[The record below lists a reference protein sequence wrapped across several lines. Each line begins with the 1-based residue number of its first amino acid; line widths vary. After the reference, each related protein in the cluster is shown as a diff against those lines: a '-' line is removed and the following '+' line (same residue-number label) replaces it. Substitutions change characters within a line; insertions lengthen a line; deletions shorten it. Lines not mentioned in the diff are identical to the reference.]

1 MISLVD
7 ILDDLKR
14 EMGERSS
21 RRGALVAGVAFL
33 DRQID
38 RLKCMF
44 DGRYV
49 MPEGDICRLIADLKY
64 ERRSLKHRLKN
75 L

>member
-21 RRGALVAGVAFL
+21 KRGALVAGIAFL

-44 DGRYV
+44 DGRRV
-49 MPEGDICRLIADLKY
+49 MSESDICRLISDLKY
-64 ERRSLKHRLKN
+64 ERRSLKHRLKK

>member
-1 MISLVD
+1 MILLVD
-7 ILDDLKR
+7 ILDDLKK

-33 DRQID
+33 DCQID

-44 DGRYV
+44 DGRRI
-49 MPEGDICRLIADLKY
+49 MSEGDICRLISDLKF
-64 ERRSLKHRLKN
+64 EKRSLKRRLKK